1 MTLTTATL
9 TFTDEQEELRTA
21 VRRFLADK
29 APSDAVRRVMDTE
42 EGHDPAVWA
51 QMAGQLGLPGIAL
64 PEEHGGLG
72 FGAVELGI
80 VLEELGRALSP
91 EPFLATVALAG
102 RALATSTDEDLKRRW
117 LPGIVDGTATAAL
130 AVREDGGGWDLDGVR
145 TVAEAAGDEHVL
157 TGTKTFVIH
166 GEAADLLLVVA
177 RTADGPALF
186 AVDAAAGPLGLTRTR
201 LAVLDPTRRLAR
213 VELVGV
219 PARRVAAP
227 AGHLREV
234 LDLAVV
240 AVAAEQVGGAQACLD
255 LAVEYAK
262 IRVQFGRPIG
272 SFQAIK
278 HKCADMLLEL
288 EAARSAL
295 HHATALAADRD
306 GTDPGELAAA
316 AAVCGAWCGAA
327 AVHVAKETIQIH
339 GGIGYTWEHDAH
351 LYLKRAKSSQLLF
364 GAPAAHRAR
373 LADLVGI

>member
-1 MTLTTATL
+1 
-9 TFTDEQEELRTA
+9 
-21 VRRFLADK
+21 
-29 APSDAVRRVMDTE
+29 
-42 EGHDPAVWA
+42 
-51 QMAGQLGLPGIAL
+51 
-64 PEEHGGLG
+64 
-72 FGAVELGI
+72 
-80 VLEELGRALSP
+80 
-91 EPFLATVALAG
+91 
-102 RALATSTDEDLKRRW
+102 
-117 LPGIVDGTATAAL
+117 
-130 AVREDGGGWDLDGVR
+130 
-145 TVAEAAGDEHVL
+145 
-157 TGTKTFVIH
+157 
-166 GEAADLLLVVA
+166 
-177 RTADGPALF
+177 
-186 AVDAAAGPLGLTRTR
+186 
-201 LAVLDPTRRLAR
+201 